1 MYQSL
6 KRCGRKEGEIRLYK
20 ASRGVFFRRASFCC
34 IFQQVCTCIMNRLSC
49 SLYDEIV
56 QLSCALYGEIVQHNF
71 VHTKLCLIIPPGD
84 HENQNSIVQIF
95 FFHNVIE
102 DVKFGTY
109 RISIKRAFA
118 SAQSYRSLNSSCP
131 RSLLSSDQ
139 ILYSCC
145 HVQIHRGS

>member
-1 MYQSL
+1 MKEENVKLCYT
-6 KRCGRKEGEIRLYK
+6 KRVEVC
-20 ASRGVFFRRASFCC
+20 FFAVHHFCC
-34 IFQQVCTCIMNRLSC
+34 TLQQVCTCITCINRLSC
-49 SLYDEIV
+49 ALYGELV
-56 QLSCALYGEIVQHNF
+56 QLSCALYGEIVLNNF
-71 VHTKLCLIIPPGD
+71 VHTELCLIIPPGD